1 MSHTGGGSSPSSPC
15 GACRLFRWKCT
26 AECVFAPY
34 FPAAEALKFAYVHE
48 IFKASKVIKILHD
61 LPESIRADAM
71 TLLAFDAEAR
81 MKEHGWMFHG
91 CALHRRTMELQE
103 EVPELREQI
112 NYFEDREQRRISQ
125 GSSGCLH
132 RRDLTL
138 LVITGRSRCSAGE
151 NLSET
156 QKQSWSVEI
165 DVDLAV
171 TEVGRKRIENRLN
184 LSIC

>member
-125 GSSGCLH
+125 GSSE
-132 RRDLTL
+132 
-138 LVITGRSRCSAGE
+138 CSCQDVYIA
-151 NLSET
+151 
-156 QKQSWSVEI
+156 EI
-165 DVDLAV
+165 
-171 TEVGRKRIENRLN
+171 
-184 LSIC
+184 